1 MKYQEWLNG
10 CGCCPDI
17 QDCPPSTGNPCDCD
31 SILLELSKQH
41 TDDLVLQD
49 EINEL
54 MERITENTKEIE
66 SCEILMKIFMD

>member
-49 EINEL
+49 EIKNLQNEINSL
-54 MERITENTKEIE
+54 KAQINGN
-66 SCEILMKIFMD
+66 